1 MATLH
6 IMVGLPG
13 SGKTTEATRLARG
26 CHALR
31 LTPDEWQYHLFGS
44 DFNVTEDNTEHDLRH
59 TKIEGL
65 MWKTAKEVLRLG
77 IDVIL
82 DFGFWSK
89 EERDIMRAEAA
100 SLGVGFRMHY
110 MECPK
115 ETLWVRIEKRNQQEG
130 QFHIRKEDLDEWW
143 AAFEAPSKEEI
154 EGNL

>member
-13 SGKTTEATRLARG
+13 SGKTTEAIRLARE
-26 CHALR
+26 CHALC

-59 TKIEGL
+59 TKIEEL
-65 MWKTAKEVLRLG
+65 MWKTAKEVLQLG
-77 IDVIL
+77 VDVIL

-100 SLGVGFRMHY
+100 SLGVGFQMHY

-115 ETLWVRIEKRNQQEG
+115 ETLWARIEKRNQQEG
-130 QFHIRKEDLDEWW
+130 QFHIQKKDLEEWW
-143 AAFEAPSKEEI
+143 AVFQPPSNEEI
-154 EGNL
+154 EGML